1 MSEITPAIPNA
12 VMVNVRGSG
21 AGNGVVGVFTAVEF
35 RIVSRENRVSLSTAQ
50 VRIAE
55 VSTVKFQ
62 WPRYGSNVVA
72 VIWISRASQGTGARC
87 NVTLFTPFPY
97 QDIVS
102 RKSRAGPSSTRYSV
116 VTCENPGVNQNLS
129 WAPVQSLSGL
139 QSPPVRRVR
148 EIRALRLLRYR
159 LPSYRGTG
167 NRPAH
172 PAGMDDDF

>member
-21 AGNGVVGVFTAVEF
+21 AGDGVVGVFTAVEF

-72 VIWISRASQGTGARC
+72 VIWIYRASQGTGARC

-97 QDIVS
+97 QEIVS

-116 VTCENPGVNQNLS
+116 VTCENLPGVNQNLS
-129 WAPVQSLSGL
+129 SAPVQSLSGL
-139 QSPPVRRVR
+139 QSPRSSCERFEPCGYFAIGYRRIGVQ
-148 EIRALRLLRYR
+148 
-159 LPSYRGTG
+159 GTG
-167 NRPAH
+167 QRTLRT
-172 PAGMDDDF
+172 GR